1 MDNKIL
7 VAEDE
12 EKIRR
17 LVSSYLVREGFKV
30 VEAADGQQA
39 VEKFE
44 DNEDVVLVMLDVMM
58 PKKDGY
64 DACREI
70 RGKSNVPI
78 LMLTARDSEQDEVAG
93 FGAGADE
100 YIAKPFSPTILV
112 TRVKNL
118 LRRTSSNDMS
128 DVSAGGVKVLY
139 RERTVTVDGKKIIT
153 TPKEFDLLYYL
164 IRNTNIVLT
173 RDQIICTVWDMDY
186 AGDDRTVDTHI
197 KCLRAKLGP
206 YAKCIVTVR
215 KVGYKCEWL
224 ECLGPQAKTVC
235 NYPFYTDC
243 KYCCAAV
250 YGFHSV

>member
-39 VEKFE
+39 IERFE

-215 KVGYKCEWL
+215 KVGYKFEWL
-224 ECLGPQAKTVC
+224 E
-235 NYPFYTDC
+235 
-243 KYCCAAV
+243 
-250 YGFHSV
+250 

>member
-78 LMLTARDSEQDEVAG
+78 LMLTARDSEQ
-93 FGAGADE
+93 E

-215 KVGYKCEWL
+215 KVGYKFEWL
-224 ECLGPQAKTVC
+224 E
-235 NYPFYTDC
+235 
-243 KYCCAAV
+243 
-250 YGFHSV
+250 

>member
-1 MDNKIL
+1 M
-7 VAEDE
+7 
-12 EKIRR
+12 
-17 LVSSYLVREGFKV
+17 
-30 VEAADGQQA
+30 
-39 VEKFE
+39 
-44 DNEDVVLVMLDVMM
+44 
-58 PKKDGY
+58 
-64 DACREI
+64 
-70 RGKSNVPI
+70 
-78 LMLTARDSEQDEVAG
+78 
-93 FGAGADE
+93 
-100 YIAKPFSPTILV
+100 

-164 IRNTNIVLT
+164 IRNTNIVLA

-215 KVGYKCEWL
+215 KVGYKFEWL
-224 ECLGPQAKTVC
+224 E
-235 NYPFYTDC
+235 
-243 KYCCAAV
+243 
-250 YGFHSV
+250 